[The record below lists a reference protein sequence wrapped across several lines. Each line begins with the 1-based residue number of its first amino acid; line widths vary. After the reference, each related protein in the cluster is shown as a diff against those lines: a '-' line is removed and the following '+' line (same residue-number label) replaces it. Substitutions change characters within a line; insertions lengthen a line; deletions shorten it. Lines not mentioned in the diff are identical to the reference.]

1 MCTWATKTCVSRRD
15 SIRTCRPESGFL
27 SFRRWPAG
35 RPEPLRVFGMQPTWA
50 RWRDW
55 WVSGGRHPRYRVR
68 SIPVAVGRDGVRA
81 LRARPFSPVRDH
93 GFRGDKGGARGPSV
107 VRELFGMAQGTV
119 KWFNPDKGYGFIA
132 VDGGKDVFVHFSAIQ
147 SDGYRTLEEGQRVE
161 FEITQ
166 SDRGAQADKVVV
178 VS

>member
-1 MCTWATKTCVSRRD
+1 MPAHAVKSFLVAALAGSRPTGSAVER
-15 SIRTCRPESGFL
+15 
-27 SFRRWPAG
+27 AG
-35 RPEPLRVFGMQPTWA
+35 LEA
-50 RWRDW
+50 R
-55 WVSGGRHPRYRVR
+55 
-68 SIPVAVGRDGVRA
+68 AA
-81 LRARPFSPVRDH
+81 
-93 GFRGDKGGARGPSV
+93 

-132 VDGGKDVFVHFSAIQ
+132 VDGGKDVFVHYSAIMQ
-147 SDGYRTLEEGQRVE
+147 DGYKSLDEGQRVE